1 MGNRYG
7 NYQQEPEESTVG
19 TAAYPQ
25 KIYNSWDSN
34 WRCFVGT
41 TLIIGLEE
49 QTWPWVKKELSKAF
63 KGGYP
68 TQLNIEWRIPR
79 KSSGWMD
86 TPLGKSCDAA
96 AWLDRGLD

>member
-68 TQLNIEWRIPR
+68 ENPLD
-79 KSSGWMD
+79 GWILHWVNHV
-86 TPLGKSCDAA
+86 TRPLG
-96 AWLDRGLD
+96 